1 MTNLTSIDVES
12 KIITLRNQQVILDCD
27 VAELYGVETKE
38 INQAVK
44 NNPEKFPQGY
54 IFQIDDQEFN
64 DLRSK
69 FLTAKFQ
76 MTRQRPKAFTEK
88 GLYMLATILK
98 SSRAVQTTI
107 AIVEAYAKL
116 KELSRVIVELPNEEH
131 DEQQRQSLL
140 QRGGQL
146 FGEIFDSTMA
156 KQRQET
162 SFELN
167 LAMLKLK
174 HSVTR
179 ENDDE
184 MKQLKQ
190 QIEELQKQL
199 AKYASLFN
207 TPTNP

>member
-1 MTNLTSIDVES
+1 MNDLSPIDVES

-146 FGEIFDSTMA
+146 FGEIFDSTMP

>member
-1 MTNLTSIDVES
+1 MNELISVDVES

-27 VAELYGVETKE
+27 VAELYGVETKR
-38 INQAVK
+38 INEAVS
-44 NNPEKFPQGY
+44 NNPEKFPAGY
-54 IFQIDDQEFN
+54 VFKLDNQEFVG
-64 DLRSK
+64 LRSK
-69 FLTAKFQ
+69 FSTAKFQ
-76 MTRQRPKAFTEK
+76 KTRQNPTAFTEK

-98 SSRAVQTTI
+98 SPQAVQTTI
-107 AIVEAYAKL
+107 AIVETYAKL

-140 QRGGQL
+140 QRGGHL
-146 FGEIFDSTMA
+146 LSEIFDNTMP

-179 ENDDE
+179 ENDE
-184 MKQLKQ
+184 QIKQLESK
-190 QIEELQKQL
+190 IEELKKMLEQH
-199 AKYASLFN
+199 S
-207 TPTNP
+207 T